1 MKLNLA
7 LAALCATALAA
18 CGGVDVKYDAAQDVR
33 TFIVAAREGDRA
45 TFDRHIDRPA
55 VRAAV
60 VREMQQA
67 LAKEDAGG
75 LGAMLGPKALEAAAD
90 QLISP
95 EAFRFA
101 AEQGGL
107 SRTPTAAEIATQL
120 KVVEPGRVC
129 LVNKNACALTFADRG
144 GVWKLVEV
152 QAGGTVADGAPAEG
166 LPMQQAWPSR

>member
-1 MKLNLA
+1 MQLRLA
-7 LAALCATALAA
+7 FAALCALVVTA
-18 CGGVDVKYDAAQDVR
+18 CGGADVKYDAAKDIR
-33 TFIVAAREGDRA
+33 TFIMAARENDRA

-67 LAKEDAGG
+67 LEREGAGG

-95 EAFRFA
+95 EAFKFA
-101 AEQGGL
+101 ADRGGL
-107 SRTPTAAEIATQL
+107 GRTPTAAEIATQL

-129 LVNKNACALTFADRG
+129 LVNNGACALTFADRG
-144 GVWKLVEV
+144 GVWKLIEVQTGGV
-152 QAGGTVADGAPAEG
+152 QAGAPPAG
-166 LPMQQAWPSR
+166 GFPMQQAWPSR